1 MLDLRW
7 LITEGYVTEYGDG
20 RLFAPPP
27 MPDAKPK
34 KAKAPKIES
43 GLESDPKAEA
53 KQEVATETEDAKD
66 VESLKIQASPETVIP
81 EAKEPEL
88 EAPANEAETEEPA
101 EEKKS

>member
-1 MLDLRW
+1 
-7 LITEGYVTEYGDG
+7 
-20 RLFAPPP
+20 

-34 KAKAPKIES
+34 EAKAPKIES

-66 VESLKIQASPETVIP
+66 VESLKIQARPETVIP
-81 EAKEPEL
+81 EAKEPGL